1 MKNEVLKEAIENYQR
16 LKAQVRQQESECHDP
31 LSFGGVDVDLFEA
44 FMFAKSQLQE
54 LISPDEYLELK
65 RKVSHLN
72 NEVGA
77 LILENIVLKNEVARL
92 GGDPDFLGNVDV
104 EGKA

>member
-1 MKNEVLKEAIENYQR
+1 MKNEVLKEAIENYQC
-16 LKAQVRQQESECHDP
+16 LKAQVSQQESDDP

-44 FMFAKSQLQE
+44 FIFAKSQLQE
-54 LISPDEYLELK
+54 LISPDDYLELK
-65 RKVSHLN
+65 RKVSRLN

-77 LILENIVLKNEVARL
+77 LILENIILKNEVAKL
-92 GGDPDFLGNVDV
+92 GGDPDFLGNVDA

>member
-1 MKNEVLKEAIENYQR
+1 MKNNLLKEAVDNYQR
-16 LKAQVRQQESECHDP
+16 LKARVSQQESECDDP
-31 LSFGGVDVDLFEA
+31 LSFGGADVELFEA
-44 FMFAKSQLQE
+44 LMFAKSQLQE

-77 LILENIVLKNEVARL
+77 LILENIILKNEVAKL
-92 GGDPDFLGNVDV
+92 GGDPDFLGNVDA

>member
-1 MKNEVLKEAIENYQR
+1 MKNEVLKEAIENYQC
-16 LKAQVRQQESECHDP
+16 LKAQISQQESDDP
-31 LSFGGVDVDLFEA
+31 LSFAGVDVDLFEA
-44 FMFAKSQLQE
+44 FIFAKSQLQE
-54 LISPDEYLELK
+54 LISPDDYLELK

-77 LILENIVLKNEVARL
+77 LILENIILKNEVAKL
-92 GGDPDFLGNVDV
+92 GGDPDFLGNADA

>member
-1 MKNEVLKEAIENYQR
+1 MKNEVLKEAIENYQC
-16 LKAQVRQQESECHDP
+16 LKAQVSQQESDDP
-31 LSFGGVDVDLFEA
+31 FSFGGVDVDLFEA
-44 FMFAKSQLQE
+44 FIFAKSQLQE
-54 LISPDEYLELK
+54 LISPDDYLELK

-77 LILENIVLKNEVARL
+77 LILENIILKNEVARL
-92 GGDPDFLGNVDV
+92 GGDPDFLGNVDA

>member
-1 MKNEVLKEAIENYQR
+1 MKNEVLKEAIENYQC
-16 LKAQVRQQESECHDP
+16 LKAQVRQQESEYDDP
-31 LSFGGVDVDLFEA
+31 LSFSGVDADLFET

-65 RKVSHLN
+65 RKVSHLQ

-77 LILENIVLKNEVARL
+77 LILENMVLKNEVARL
-92 GGDPDFLGNVDV
+92 GGDPDFLGNVDS
-104 EGKA
+104 EGQA

>member
-1 MKNEVLKEAIENYQR
+1 MKNEVLKEAIENYQC
-16 LKAQVRQQESECHDP
+16 LKAQVSQQESDDP
-31 LSFGGVDVDLFEA
+31 LSSGGVDVALFEE
-44 FMFAKSQLQE
+44 FIFSKSQLQE

-77 LILENIVLKNEVARL
+77 LILENIILKNEVAKL
-92 GGDPDFLGNVDV
+92 GGDPDFLGNVDA